1 MAQQVIKRD
10 GSKEPFDA
18 EKIKRAVEAAVDRVG
33 LAPERAAEVIKQ
45 ALDVVMQFAGE
56 KEEVLTFDLK
66 SKILA
71 ELDKLE
77 PSVAESWR
85 KYDKEHGRC

>member
-1 MAQQVIKRD
+1 MAKQVIKRD

-18 EKIKRAVEAAVDRVG
+18 GKIKGAVESAVGRAG

-45 ALDVVMQFAGE
+45 VLDVVMRFAGE
-56 KEEVLTFDLK
+56 TEEVLTFDLRT
-66 SKILA
+66 KILA

-77 PSVAESWR
+77 PSAAESWR
-85 KYDKEHGRC
+85 KYDQEHGRC

>member
-18 EKIKRAVEAAVDRVG
+18 GKIKRAVEAAVGRAG

-45 ALDVVMQFAGE
+45 VLDVVMQFAGE
-56 KEEVLTFDLK
+56 TEEVLTFDLRT
-66 SKILA
+66 KILA

-77 PSVAESWR
+77 PAAAESWR
-85 KYDKEHGRC
+85 KYDQEHGRC

>member
-10 GSKEPFDA
+10 GTKEPFDA
-18 EKIKRAVEAAVDRVG
+18 EKVKKAIGAAVGRMA
-33 LAPERAAEVIKQ
+33 LAPERATEVVKQ
-45 ALDVVMQFAGE
+45 VSDVVLQFAGE
-56 KEEVLTFDLK
+56 KEEIATSELREK
-66 SKILA
+66 ALA

-85 KYDKEHGRC
+85 KYDQEQGRY

>member
-1 MAQQVIKRD
+1 MAQQVVKRD

-18 EKIKRAVEAAVDRVG
+18 EKIKKAIGSAAGRTA
-33 LAPERAAEVIKQ
+33 LTPERVAEVVKQ
-45 ALDVVMQFAGE
+45 VSDVVLQFAAD
-56 KEEVLTFDLK
+56 KEEVSSSELREKALT
-66 SKILA
+66 

-85 KYDKEHGRC
+85 KYDQEQGRI

>member
-18 EKIKRAVEAAVDRVG
+18 GKIKKALESAVGRVG
-33 LAPERAAEVIKQ
+33 LAPERTAEVVKQ
-45 ALDVVMQFAGE
+45 VLDVVLQFAGE
-56 KEEVLTFDLK
+56 KEEVATSDLRAK
-66 SKILA
+66 VLA

-77 PSVAESWR
+77 PSAADSWR
-85 KYDKEHGRC
+85 KYDQEHGRC